1 MKNKIN
7 VALFI
12 SGTGTNAINIIEYF
26 KNHHKI
32 AISLII
38 SNKIQSGALE
48 ISKESGIPFF
58 IGTRDDFYHSNKIV
72 EVLQVHQ
79 VKGIVLA
86 GFLWLIPENLLKL
99 YPNRI
104 INIHPS
110 LLPKYGG
117 KGMYGMKVHEA
128 VKNSKDEIT
137 GITIHVVNS
146 EYDKG
151 EVLLQESIAVQSE
164 DTPELIAK
172 KIHQLEYQFFPPTI
186 EKYFI
191 KEFNL

>member
-7 VALFI
+7 IAIFI
-12 SGTGTNAINIIEYF
+12 SGAGTNARRIIEHF
-26 KNHHKI
+26 KNHSLI
-32 AISLII
+32 SISLIV
-38 SNKIQSGALE
+38 SNSIHSGALQ
-48 ISKESGIPFF
+48 ISKDSGIPFF
-58 IGTRDDFYHSNKIV
+58 FGGREEFYKSNRII
-72 EVLQVHQ
+72 EALQAHKVQ
-79 VKGIVLA
+79 AIVLA
-86 GFLWLIPENLLKL
+86 GFLWLIPESLLKL

-128 VKNSKDEIT
+128 VKNANETKT

-151 EVLLQESIAVQSE
+151 EVLLQESIDIHFE
-164 DTPELIAK
+164 DHPEMIAQ

-186 EKYFI
+186 EKYFV